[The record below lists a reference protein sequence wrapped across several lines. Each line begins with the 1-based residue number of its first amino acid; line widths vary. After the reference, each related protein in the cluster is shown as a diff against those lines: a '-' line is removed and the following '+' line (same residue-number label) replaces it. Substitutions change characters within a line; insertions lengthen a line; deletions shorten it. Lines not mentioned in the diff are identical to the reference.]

1 MNIRLPGISINSTP
15 LNKPYS
21 STPISTLIS
30 TPLNRTYSGT
40 PVLRYSYIIY
50 INIYRGATLALNPS
64 NASNSTSGAVK
75 FPQIRQMRQMRQMVI

>member
-1 MNIRLPGISINSTP
+1 MNIRLPGIIINSTP

-30 TPLNRTYSGT
+30 TPLNRT
-40 PVLRYSYIIY
+40 YSYIIY

>member
-1 MNIRLPGISINSTP
+1 MNIRLPEISINSTP

-30 TPLNRTYSGT
+30 TPLNRT
-40 PVLRYSYIIY
+40 YSYIIY

-75 FPQIRQMRQMRQMVI
+75 FPQMRQMRQMRQMVI

>member
-15 LNKPYS
+15 LNKSYS
-21 STPISTLIS
+21 STPIST
-30 TPLNRTYSGT
+30 PLNRT
-40 PVLRYSYIIY
+40 YSYIIY

>member
-1 MNIRLPGISINSTP
+1 MNIRLPEISINSTP

-21 STPISTLIS
+21 STPIST
-30 TPLNRTYSGT
+30 PPNRT
-40 PVLRYSYIIY
+40 YSYIIY

-75 FPQIRQMRQMRQMVI
+75 FPQMRQMRQMRQMVI